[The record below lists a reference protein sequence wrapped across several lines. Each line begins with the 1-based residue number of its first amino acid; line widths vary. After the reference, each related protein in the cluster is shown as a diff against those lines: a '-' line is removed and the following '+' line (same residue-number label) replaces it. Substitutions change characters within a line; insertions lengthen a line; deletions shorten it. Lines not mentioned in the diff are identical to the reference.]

1 VKILRSTAFVTGL
14 LATSAVWLASALGAF
29 DRLELR
35 SEDSR
40 FQSTMRRKEPL
51 SDQLALVAIDDGALA
66 SVGRWP
72 WPRSLLALAID
83 ELARAGA
90 RTVALDLLLS
100 EPDDANAGAD
110 AALASALAA
119 RTSRGAP
126 LLGVVGVSTEEDER
140 LTGPWRLPG
149 GERELA
155 ALLDVLGA
163 AIDMEPADAAAQ
175 ANLSTARRESFL
187 AQPIRF
193 KQMAAWRALRA
204 MMAKGPLPSQDD
216 FMLVLT
222 SGRPNLGAFDAR
234 VAVEEIYERGHAWAL
249 LKERLGPPIA
259 APDGAAG
266 IFGEVSGA
274 ESFAIEP
281 VVPALAGAAAGV
293 GVVTSDGYDP
303 DGAKRRTKAIWPV
316 PGGACAQFGLAS
328 AATHLGLPAGSVAQ
342 EDRRIVVGD
351 VELPA
356 RAGTMLLDWPSS
368 TFESFADFSG
378 DPTVRRPTI
387 SIAALIS
394 LSRQRQVL
402 AGIERERDD
411 ALARVMAQMP
421 VDARA
426 ASDADVRAS
435 EAQRLS
441 DLRMDDKVPHAVEP
455 DVARFLELEESVS
468 DGAARLADASKRLRA
483 MVDDRLVF
491 VGWIASGALADQV
504 TTPYGPRTPGVFVH
518 AVAADMVIERHSR
531 SVAAGWVEP
540 AAIVVLGLAASLA
553 AALLGGFWSFIVA
566 AALVGAWW
574 FVAARVS
581 FDEWRVMLP
590 LMAPVSSP
598 VVAWAASTAAVAV
611 SGARDRARITR
622 QFAARVSPQL
632 VARLANNPDALSMS
646 GEEREITVV
655 FGDLAGFTSIA
666 ESLGGPGVVATLN
679 RYLGRLADELVQ
691 RGAYV
696 NKFLGDGFMAFWSAF
711 GAEPEQERL
720 AAESAAACQLAVDEL
735 AAGVEPGAPRISL
748 RIGIATGMAVVGDCG
763 APPRLNDYTAIGDVV
778 NLSARLES
786 ANKQFGTKVLMDGAT
801 RAGIERIAA
810 RTPGAPVPRMRHLGQ
825 IVVVGQSRP
834 IDLYEVVDASA
845 EAAWID
851 DTEAAVRAFR
861 ERDLARSKSLWHA
874 FESRWGQSKLSQA
887 YLAAIDAGD
896 GAEDG
901 VLRLRAK

>member
-1 VKILRSTAFVTGL
+1 MKILRSTAFVTGL
-14 LATSAVWLASALGAF
+14 VATLSVWLAFALGAF

-40 FQSTMRRKEPL
+40 FQSPLRRAEPM

-66 SVGRWP
+66 FIGRWP
-72 WPRSLLALAID
+72 WPRTLLASAVE

-100 EPDDANAGAD
+100 EPDTANAGAD
-110 AALASALAA
+110 EALARALLS

-126 LLGVVGVSTEEDER
+126 MRGIVGVSTEEDER

-149 GERELA
+149 GDGELA
-155 ALLDVLGA
+155 ALLDVLGS
-163 AIDMEPADAAAQ
+163 AIDIEPVEAASKAS
-175 ANLSTARRESFL
+175 LSTARRESFL
-187 AQPIRF
+187 SQPIRF
-193 KQMAAWRALRA
+193 KQMAAWRVLRR
-204 MMAKGPLPSQDD
+204 MMAKGPMPPLSD

-234 VAVEEIYERGHAWAL
+234 VAVEEIYERGRAWDAL
-249 LKERLGPPIA
+249 KARLG
-259 APDGAAG
+259 APADGGAPN

-281 VVPALAGAAAGV
+281 SVPALAAAASGV

-303 DGAKRRTKAIWPV
+303 DGSKRRTKAIWAV
-316 PGGACAQFGLAS
+316 PGGQCAQFGLAA
-328 AATHLGLPAGSVAQ
+328 AATHLGLPPGSILQEESRVA
-342 EDRRIVVGD
+342 VGD
-351 VELPA
+351 VEIPA
-356 RAGTMLLDWPSS
+356 RSGTMLLDWPSS
-368 TFESFADFSG
+368 TFESFADFAG
-378 DPTVRRPTI
+378 DVAAQRPTI

-394 LSRQRQVL
+394 LARQREVL
-402 AGIERERDD
+402 EGIERERDD
-411 ALARVMAQMP
+411 ALDRVMAQLQ

-426 ASDADVRAS
+426 RTDASVRAA
-435 EAQRLS
+435 EAERLS

-455 DVARFLELEESVS
+455 DVARFLELEESAS
-468 DGAARLADASKRLRA
+468 DGTARLADASDRLRK

-518 AVAADMVIERHSR
+518 AVAADMVIAKHSR
-531 SVAAGWVEP
+531 SVAPDWIAP
-540 AAIVVLGLAASLA
+540 AAIMLLGLAASLA
-553 AALLGGFWSFIVA
+553 AALLGGFWSFVATAAIVG
-566 AALVGAWW
+566 LWW
-574 FVAARVS
+574 FGAARVS
-581 FDEWRVMLP
+581 FDEWRVLVP
-590 LMAPVSSP
+590 LVAPMSSP

-611 SGARDRARITR
+611 SNARDRARITR

-632 VARLANNPDALSMS
+632 VERLAGDPDALSMT

-679 RYLGRLADELVQ
+679 LYLGRLADELVK

-711 GAEPEQERL
+711 GTEPEQERL
-720 AAESAAACQLAVDEL
+720 AAESAAACQRAVEDL
-735 AAGVEPGAPRISL
+735 GANVEPGAPRISL
-748 RIGIATGMAVVGDCG
+748 RIGIATGVAVVGDCG

-801 RAGIERIAA
+801 RKGIDRIAA
-810 RTPGAPVPRMRHLGQ
+810 RTPGANVPRMRYLGQ
-825 IVVVGQSRP
+825 VVVVGQSKP

-845 EAAWID
+845 DDAWIE
-851 DTEAAVRAFR
+851 DTESAVRAFR
-861 ERDLARSKSLWHA
+861 ERNLPGSRSLWQA
-874 FESRWGQSKLSQA
+874 FESRWGASKLSQA
-887 YLAAIDAGD
+887 YIAAIDAGD
-896 GAEDG
+896 GADDG

>member
-1 VKILRSTAFVTGL
+1 MTGL
-14 LATSAVWLASALGAF
+14 LATLAVWLASALGAF

-40 FQSTMRRKEPL
+40 FQSPLRHKEPM

-66 SVGRWP
+66 FIGRWP
-72 WPRSLLALAID
+72 WPRTLLASAID

-100 EPDDANAGAD
+100 EPDSANAGAD
-110 AALASALAA
+110 AALAAALGASTA
-119 RTSRGAP
+119 RGGA
-126 LLGVVGVSTEEDER
+126 LRGVVGVSTEEDER
-140 LTGPWRLPG
+140 LTGPWRLAG
-149 GERELA
+149 GEQELA

-163 AIDMEPADAAAQ
+163 AIDIDPTDAAAQ
-175 ANLSTARRESFL
+175 ASLSTARRESFL
-187 AQPIRF
+187 TQPIRF
-193 KQMAAWRALRA
+193 KQMAAWRVLRTI
-204 MMAKGPLPSQDD
+204 MATGPIPSLDD

-234 VAVEEIYERGHAWAL
+234 VAVEEIHERGRAWDV
-249 LKERLGPPIA
+249 LKRRLG
-259 APDGAAG
+259 APSGDSPKGTFAQ
-266 IFGEVSGA
+266 VSGA

-281 VVPALAGAAAGV
+281 AVPALAAAAAGV

-316 PGGACAQFGLAS
+316 PGGRCAQFGLAA
-328 AATHLGLPAGSVAQ
+328 AATHLGVPPDSIIQ
-342 EDRRIVVGD
+342 EERRIAVGG

-356 RAGTMLLDWPSS
+356 REGTMLLDWPSS
-368 TFESFADFSG
+368 TFESFADFSA
-378 DPTVRRPTI
+378 DPAVRRPTI

-394 LSRQRQVL
+394 LARQRGVL

-411 ALARVMAQMP
+411 ALQRVMAQVT
-421 VDARA
+421 VDPRA
-426 ASDADVRAS
+426 AADAGVRES
-435 EAQRLS
+435 EAERLS
-441 DLRMDDKVPHAVEP
+441 DLRMDDRIPHAVEP
-455 DVARFLELEESVS
+455 DVARFLELQESAT
-468 DGAARLADASKRLRA
+468 DGSARLAEASERLRT

-518 AVAADMVIERHSR
+518 AVAADMVIARHSR
-531 SVAAGWVEP
+531 SEAPDWVSP
-540 AAIVVLGLAASLA
+540 SAIVALGLAASIA
-553 AALLGGFWSFIVA
+553 AAVLGGFWSSLVT
-566 AALVGAWW
+566 AALVGLWW
-574 FVAARVS
+574 FFAARFA
-581 FDEWRVMLP
+581 FDEWRALLP
-590 LMAPVSSP
+590 LVAPMSSP

-611 SGARDRARITR
+611 SNARDRARITR

-632 VARLANNPDALSMS
+632 VERLAGDPDALSMT

-679 RYLGRLADELVQ
+679 LYLGRLADELVN

-711 GAEPEQERL
+711 GTEPEQERL
-720 AAESAAACQLAVDEL
+720 AAESAAACQSAVEEL
-735 AAGVEPGAPRISL
+735 GAKVEPGAPRISL
-748 RIGIATGMAVVGDCG
+748 RIGIATGVAVVGDCG

-801 RAGIERIAA
+801 RAGIDRIAA
-810 RTPGAPVPRMRHLGQ
+810 RTPGVSVPRMRHLGQ
-825 IVVVGQSRP
+825 VVVVGQSRP

-845 EAAWID
+845 QDDWIA
-851 DTEAAVRAFR
+851 DTERAVRAFR
-861 ERDLARSKSLWHA
+861 ERDLQASKSLWA
-874 FESRWGQSKLSQA
+874 EFESRWGASKLSQA
-887 YLAAIDAGD
+887 YIAAIDAGD
-896 GAEDG
+896 GADDG

>member
-1 VKILRSTAFVTGL
+1 MV
-14 LATSAVWLASALGAF
+14 ATLAVWLAAAVGAF
-29 DRLELR
+29 DKLELR

-40 FQSTMRRKEPL
+40 FQSPARRQEPL
-51 SDQLALVAIDDGALA
+51 SGEIALVAIDDGALA
-66 SVGRWP
+66 SIGRWP
-72 WPRSLLALAID
+72 WPRTLLASAID

-100 EPDDANAGAD
+100 EPDAANAGAD
-110 AALASALAA
+110 ESLSRALAD
-119 RTSRGAP
+119 RTIGGPSIR
-126 LLGVVGVSTEEDER
+126 GVVGVSTEEDER

-149 GERELA
+149 GDHELKL
-155 ALLDVLGA
+155 LLDALGE
-163 AIDMEPADAAAQ
+163 AIDMEPAEAAAK
-175 ANLSTARRESFL
+175 AGLSTARRESFL

-193 KQMAAWRALRA
+193 KQMAAWRVLRKLMAPGA
-204 MMAKGPLPSQDD
+204 MPSKDD

-222 SGRPNLGAFDAR
+222 SGRTNLGEFDAR
-234 VAVEEIYERGHAWAL
+234 VAVDEIYERCRAWHA
-249 LKERLGPPIA
+249 LKPKLGAPIGE
-259 APDGAAG
+259 GAQD

-274 ESFAIEP
+274 ESFSIEP
-281 VVPALAGAAAGV
+281 SVPVLAEAAAGV
-293 GVVTSDGYDP
+293 GVVTSDGYDE
-303 DGAKRRTKAIWPV
+303 DGAKRRSKAIWPV
-316 PGGACAQFGLAS
+316 PGGRCAQFGLAA
-328 AATHLGLPAGSVAQ
+328 AATHLGLPPGSIVQ
-342 EDRRIVVGD
+342 EERRIAVGD

-356 RAGTMLLDWPSS
+356 AAGTMLLDWPSS
-368 TFESFADFSG
+368 TFESFADFSD
-378 DPTVRRPTI
+378 DPSVRRPTI

-394 LSRQRQVL
+394 LSRQRAVL
-402 AGIERERDD
+402 AGIERERDE
-411 ALARVMAQMP
+411 ALGRVMAQVR

-426 ASDADVRAS
+426 QSDAAVRAS

-441 DLRMDDKVPHAVEP
+441 DLRMDDQIPHAIEP
-455 DVARFLELEESVS
+455 DVARFLELEESAS
-468 DGAARLADASKRLRA
+468 DGAARLAEASQRLQS
-483 MVDDRLVF
+483 MVKDRLVF

-518 AVAADMVIERHSR
+518 AVAADMVIGRHSR
-531 SVAAGWVEP
+531 AVAPAWVSP
-540 AAIVVLGLAASLA
+540 TGIVVLGLAASLA
-553 AALLGGFWSFIVA
+553 AALLGGFWSFLVTAGIVG
-566 AALVGAWW
+566 LWW
-574 FVAARVS
+574 FVAARMA
-581 FDEWRVMLP
+581 FDEWRVLVP
-590 LMAPVSSP
+590 LVAPGSSP

-611 SGARDRARITR
+611 SNARDRARITR

-632 VARLANNPDALSMS
+632 VERLAGDPDALSMT

-679 RYLGRLADELVQ
+679 LYLGRLADELVN

-720 AAESAAACQLAVDEL
+720 AAESAAACQAAVEEL
-735 AAGVEPGAPRISL
+735 GSKVEPGAPRISL
-748 RIGIATGMAVVGDCG
+748 RIGIATGVAVVGDCG

-801 RAGIERIAA
+801 RRGIDRIAA
-810 RTPGAPVPRMRHLGQ
+810 RTPGAHVPRMRHLGQ
-825 IVVVGQSRP
+825 VVVVGQSKP

-845 EAAWID
+845 KDEWIA
-851 DTEAAVRAFR
+851 DTEGAVRAFR
-861 ERDLARSKSLWHA
+861 ERDLTGSRMLWQA
-874 FESRWGQSKLSQA
+874 FESRWGASKLSQA
-887 YLAAIDAGD
+887 YIAAIDAGD

>member
-14 LATSAVWLASALGAF
+14 LATLAVWLASTLGAF

-40 FQSTMRRKEPL
+40 FQSPLRRKEPM

-66 SVGRWP
+66 FIGRWP
-72 WPRSLLALAID
+72 WPRTLLASAVD

-100 EPDDANAGAD
+100 EPDTANAGAD
-110 AALASALAA
+110 EALARALQVP
-119 RTSRGAP
+119 TSRRAQMR
-126 LLGVVGVSTEEDER
+126 GVVGVSTEEDER
-140 LTGPWRLPG
+140 LTGPWRLAG
-149 GERELA
+149 GDRELT

-163 AIDMEPADAAAQ
+163 AIDIEPADAAAK
-175 ANLSTARRESFL
+175 ASLSTARRESFL

-193 KQMAAWRALRA
+193 KQMAAWRVLRT
-204 MMAKGPLPSQDD
+204 MMAKGPMPSLDD

-234 VAVEEIYERGHAWAL
+234 VAVTEIYERGRAWDAL
-249 LKERLGPPIA
+249 ESRLG
-259 APDGAAG
+259 APDAG
-266 IFGEVSGA
+266 GRSDIFSEVSGA

-281 VVPALAGAAAGV
+281 AVPALAAAASGI

-316 PGGACAQFGLAS
+316 PGGRCAQFGLAA
-328 AATHLGLPAGSVAQ
+328 AATHLGLPPDSIIQ
-342 EDRRIVVGD
+342 EESRIAVGD

-356 RAGTMLLDWPSS
+356 RSGTMLLDWPSS
-368 TFESFADFSG
+368 TFESFADFSV
-378 DPTVRRPTI
+378 DPAVRRPTI

-394 LSRQRQVL
+394 LARQRGVL
-402 AGIERERDD
+402 AGIERERDE
-411 ALARVMAQMP
+411 ALARVMAQVT
-421 VDARA
+421 VDQRA
-426 ASDADVRAS
+426 TSDASVRES
-435 EAQRLS
+435 EAERLS
-441 DLRMDDKVPHAVEP
+441 DLRMDDKLPHAVEP
-455 DVARFLELEESVS
+455 DVARFLELQESAS
-468 DGAARLADASKRLRA
+468 DGAARLAEASDRLRA

-518 AVAADMVIERHSR
+518 AVAADMVIANHSR
-531 SVAAGWVEP
+531 SVAPDWVSP
-540 AAIVVLGLAASLA
+540 TAIVVLGLAASLA
-553 AALLGGFWSFIVA
+553 AAVLGGFWSFVVTAGIVG
-566 AALVGAWW
+566 LWW
-574 FVAARVS
+574 FLSARVA
-581 FDEWRVMLP
+581 FDEWRVLMP
-590 LMAPVSSP
+590 LMAPMSSP

-611 SGARDRARITR
+611 SNARDRARITR

-632 VARLANNPDALSMS
+632 VERLAGDPDALSMT

-679 RYLGRLADELVQ
+679 LYLGRLADELVN

-711 GAEPEQERL
+711 GTEPEQERL
-720 AAESAAACQLAVDEL
+720 AAESAAACQAAVDEL
-735 AAGVEPGAPRISL
+735 AAKVEPGAPRISL
-748 RIGIATGMAVVGDCG
+748 RIGIATGVAVVGDCG

-801 RAGIERIAA
+801 RAGIDRIAA
-810 RTPGAPVPRMRHLGQ
+810 RTPGARVPRMRYLGQ
-825 IVVVGQSRP
+825 VVVVGQSKP

-845 EAAWID
+845 EDAWIAD
-851 DTEAAVRAFR
+851 SEGAVRAFR
-861 ERDLARSKSLWHA
+861 ERDLPRSKSLWQA
-874 FESRWGQSKLSQA
+874 FESRWGASKLSQA
-887 YLAAIDAGD
+887 YIAAIDAGD
-896 GAEDG
+896 GGDDG

>member
-1 VKILRSTAFVTGL
+1 MKILRSTAFVTGL
-14 LATSAVWLASALGAF
+14 LATLAVWLASALGALE
-29 DRLELR
+29 RLELR

-40 FQSTMRRKEPL
+40 FQSPLRRKEPL
-51 SDQLALVAIDDGALA
+51 SEQLALVAIDDGALA
-66 SVGRWP
+66 SIGRWP
-72 WPRSLLALAID
+72 WPRTLLASAID

-100 EPDDANAGAD
+100 EPDSANAGAD
-110 AALASALAA
+110 DALAGALLAH
-119 RTSRGAP
+119 TSRNAP
-126 LLGVVGVSTEEDER
+126 MRGVVGVSTEEDER
-140 LTGPWRLPG
+140 LKGPWRLAG
-149 GERELA
+149 GDRELA

-163 AIDMEPADAAAQ
+163 AIDIEPADAAAK

-193 KQMAAWRALRA
+193 KQMAAWRELRK
-204 MMAKGPLPSQDD
+204 MMATGPMPSLED

-234 VAVEEIYERGHAWAL
+234 VAVEEIYERGQAWDV
-249 LKERLGPPIA
+249 LKRRLG
-259 APDGAAG
+259 APAG
-266 IFGEVSGA
+266 SVPADVFAEVSGA

-281 VVPALAGAAAGV
+281 AVPVLAAAASGV

-303 DGAKRRTKAIWPV
+303 DGAKRRTKAIWLV
-316 PGGACAQFGLAS
+316 PGGRCAQFGLAA
-328 AATHLGLPAGSVAQ
+328 AATHLGLPPDSVVQ
-342 EDRRIVVGD
+342 EDSRIAVGD

-356 RAGTMLLDWPSS
+356 REGTMLLDWPSS
-368 TFESFADFSG
+368 TFESFADFS
-378 DPTVRRPTI
+378 DDSSVRRPTI

-394 LSRQRQVL
+394 LSRQRKVL
-402 AGIERERDD
+402 ADIERERDE
-411 ALARVMAQMP
+411 ALSRVMAQVT

-426 ASDADVRAS
+426 RTDASVRGA
-435 EAQRLS
+435 EAERLS
-441 DLRMDDKVPHAVEP
+441 DLRLDDKIPHAVEP
-455 DVARFLELEESVS
+455 DVAHFLELEESAA
-468 DGAARLADASKRLRA
+468 DGATRLAEASERLQK

-518 AVAADMVIERHSR
+518 AVAADMVVARHSR
-531 SVAAGWVEP
+531 AVAPDWVAP
-540 AAIVVLGLAASLA
+540 AAIVTLGLAASLA
-553 AALLGGFWSFIVA
+553 AALLGGFWSFVVTAGIVA
-566 AALVGAWW
+566 LWW
-574 FVAARVS
+574 FGAARLA
-581 FDEWRVMLP
+581 FDEWRVLVP
-590 LMAPVSSP
+590 LMAPMSSP

-611 SGARDRARITR
+611 SNARDRARITR

-632 VARLANNPDALSMS
+632 VERLAGNPDALSMT

-666 ESLGGPGVVATLN
+666 ETLGGPGVVATLN
-679 RYLGRLADELVQ
+679 LYLGRLADELVK

-711 GAEPEQERL
+711 GTEPEQERL
-720 AAESAAACQLAVDEL
+720 AAESAAACQAAVEEL
-735 AAGVEPGAPRISL
+735 GAKVEPGAPRISL
-748 RIGIATGMAVVGDCG
+748 RIGIATGVAVVGDCG

-786 ANKQFGTKVLMDGAT
+786 ANKQFGTRVLMDGAT
-801 RAGIERIAA
+801 RAGIDRIAA
-810 RTPGAPVPRMRHLGQ
+810 RTPGASVPRMRYLGQ
-825 IVVVGQSRP
+825 VVVVGQSRP

-845 EAAWID
+845 EGAWIE
-851 DTEAAVRAFR
+851 DTERAVRAFR
-861 ERDLARSKSLWHA
+861 ERDLRQSKTLWQA

-896 GAEDG
+896 GADDG

>member
-1 VKILRSTAFVTGL
+1 MV
-14 LATSAVWLASALGAF
+14 ATLAVWLAAAVGAF
-29 DRLELR
+29 DKLELR

-40 FQSTMRRKEPL
+40 FQSSARRQEPL
-51 SDQLALVAIDDGALA
+51 SEEIALVAIDDGALA
-66 SVGRWP
+66 SIGRWP
-72 WPRSLLALAID
+72 WPRTLLASAID

-100 EPDDANAGAD
+100 EPDAANAGAD
-110 AALASALAA
+110 ESLARALAD
-119 RTSRGAP
+119 RTMGGAS
-126 LLGVVGVSTEEDER
+126 LRGVVGVSTEEDER
-140 LTGPWRLPG
+140 LKGPWRLPG
-149 GERELA
+149 GDHELKL
-155 ALLDVLGA
+155 LLDALGE
-163 AIDMEPADAAAQ
+163 AIDMEPADAAAK
-175 ANLSTARRESFL
+175 AGLSTARRESFL

-193 KQMAAWRALRA
+193 KQMAAWRVLRKL
-204 MMAKGPLPSQDD
+204 MAPGTMPSMDD

-222 SGRPNLGAFDAR
+222 SGRTNLGEFDAR
-234 VAVEEIYERGHAWAL
+234 VAVDEIYERGRAWHA
-249 LKERLGPPIA
+249 LKPKLGAPIGG
-259 APDGAAG
+259 GAQD

-274 ESFAIEP
+274 ESFSIEP
-281 VVPALAGAAAGV
+281 SVPVLAEAAAGV
-293 GVVTSDGYDP
+293 GVVTSDGYDE
-303 DGAKRRTKAIWPV
+303 DGAKRRSKAIWPV
-316 PGGACAQFGLAS
+316 PGGRCAQFGLAA
-328 AATHLGLPAGSVAQ
+328 AATHLGLPPGSIVQ
-342 EDRRIVVGD
+342 EERRIAVGD

-356 RAGTMLLDWPSS
+356 AAGTMLLDWPSS
-368 TFESFADFSG
+368 TFESFADFSD
-378 DPTVRRPTI
+378 DPSARRPTI

-394 LSRQRQVL
+394 LSRQRTVL
-402 AGIERERDD
+402 AGIERERDE
-411 ALARVMAQMP
+411 ALGRVMAQVV

-426 ASDADVRAS
+426 RTDAAVRAS

-441 DLRMDDKVPHAVEP
+441 DLRIDDQIPHAIEP
-455 DVARFLELEESVS
+455 DVARFLELEESAS
-468 DGAARLADASKRLRA
+468 DGAARLAEASQRLES
-483 MVDDRLVF
+483 MVKDRLVF

-518 AVAADMVIERHSR
+518 AVAADMVIGRHSR
-531 SVAAGWVEP
+531 AVAPAWVSP
-540 AAIVVLGLAASLA
+540 TGIVVLGLAASLA
-553 AALLGGFWSFIVA
+553 AALLGGFWSFLVTAGIVG
-566 AALVGAWW
+566 LWW
-574 FVAARVS
+574 FVAARMA
-581 FDEWRVMLP
+581 FDEWRVLVP
-590 LMAPVSSP
+590 LVAPGSSP

-611 SGARDRARITR
+611 SNARDRARITR

-632 VARLANNPDALSMS
+632 VERLAGDPDALSMT

-679 RYLGRLADELVQ
+679 LYLGRLADELVD

-720 AAESAAACQLAVDEL
+720 AAESAAACQAAVEEL
-735 AAGVEPGAPRISL
+735 GSRVEPGAPRISL

-801 RAGIERIAA
+801 RRGIDRIAA
-810 RTPGAPVPRMRHLGQ
+810 RTPGAQVPRMRCLGQ
-825 IVVVGQSRP
+825 VVVVGQSKP

-845 EAAWID
+845 KDEWIA
-851 DTEAAVRAFR
+851 DTEGAVRAFR
-861 ERDLARSKSLWHA
+861 ERDLPGSRVLWQA
-874 FESRWGQSKLSQA
+874 FESRWGASKLSQA
-887 YLAAIDAGD
+887 YIAAIDAGD

>member
-1 VKILRSTAFVTGL
+1 MV
-14 LATSAVWLASALGAF
+14 ATLAVWLAAAVGAF
-29 DRLELR
+29 DKLELR

-40 FQSTMRRKEPL
+40 FQSSARRQEPL
-51 SDQLALVAIDDGALA
+51 SEQIALVAIDDGALA
-66 SVGRWP
+66 SIGRWP
-72 WPRSLLALAID
+72 WPRTLLASAID

-100 EPDDANAGAD
+100 EPDTANAGAD
-110 AALASALAA
+110 ESLARALAD
-119 RTSRGAP
+119 RTIGGTHLR
-126 LLGVVGVSTEEDER
+126 GVVGVSTEEDER
-140 LTGPWRLPG
+140 LKGPWRLPG
-149 GERELA
+149 GDHELKL
-155 ALLDVLGA
+155 LLDALGE
-163 AIDMEPADAAAQ
+163 AIDMEPADAAAK
-175 ANLSTARRESFL
+175 AGLSTARRESFL

-193 KQMAAWRALRA
+193 KQMAAWRVLRKL
-204 MMAKGPLPSQDD
+204 MAPGTMPSKDD

-222 SGRPNLGAFDAR
+222 SGRTNLGEFDAR
-234 VAVEEIYERGHAWAL
+234 VAVDEIYERGRAWHA
-249 LKERLGPPIA
+249 LKPKLGAPIGG
-259 APDGAAG
+259 GAQE

-281 VVPALAGAAAGV
+281 SVPVLAEAAAGV
-293 GVVTSDGYDP
+293 GVVTSDGYDE
-303 DGAKRRTKAIWPV
+303 DGAKRRSKAIWPV
-316 PGGACAQFGLAS
+316 PGGRCAQFGLAA
-328 AATHLGLPAGSVAQ
+328 AATHLGLPPGSIVQ
-342 EDRRIVVGD
+342 EERRIAVGD

-356 RAGTMLLDWPSS
+356 AAGTMLLDWPSS
-368 TFESFADFSG
+368 TFESFADFSE
-378 DPTVRRPTI
+378 DPSVRRPTI

-394 LSRQRQVL
+394 LSRQRTVL
-402 AGIERERDD
+402 AGIERERDE
-411 ALARVMAQMP
+411 ALGRVLAQVS

-426 ASDADVRAS
+426 QTDPSVRAS

-441 DLRMDDKVPHAVEP
+441 DLRMDDKIPHAIEP
-455 DVARFLELEESVS
+455 DVARFLELEESAS
-468 DGAARLADASKRLRA
+468 DGAARLAEASQRLQS
-483 MVDDRLVF
+483 MVKDRLVF

-518 AVAADMVIERHSR
+518 AVAADMVIGRHSR
-531 SVAAGWVEP
+531 AVAPAWVSP
-540 AAIVVLGLAASLA
+540 TGIVLLGLAASLA
-553 AALLGGFWSFIVA
+553 AALLGGFWSFLVTAGIVG
-566 AALVGAWW
+566 LWW
-574 FVAARVS
+574 FVAARMA
-581 FDEWRVMLP
+581 FDEWRVLVP
-590 LMAPVSSP
+590 LVAPGSSP

-611 SGARDRARITR
+611 SNARDRARITR

-632 VARLANNPDALSMS
+632 VERLAGDPDALSMT

-679 RYLGRLADELVQ
+679 LYLGRLADELVN

-720 AAESAAACQLAVDEL
+720 AAESAAACQSAVEEL
-735 AAGVEPGAPRISL
+735 GSKVEPGAPRISL
-748 RIGIATGMAVVGDCG
+748 RIGIATGVAVVGDCG

-801 RAGIERIAA
+801 RRGIDRIAA
-810 RTPGAPVPRMRHLGQ
+810 RTPGAHVPRMRYLGQ
-825 IVVVGQSRP
+825 VVVVGQSKP

-845 EAAWID
+845 KDEWIA
-851 DTEAAVRAFR
+851 DTEGAVRAFR
-861 ERDLARSKSLWHA
+861 ERDLTESRMLWQA
-874 FESRWGQSKLSQA
+874 FESRWGASKLSQA
-887 YLAAIDAGD
+887 YIAAIDAGD